1 MKLRYILMLAIS
13 FVLFGC
19 EDYLDRHIDDA
30 YSKDQVFGQYS
41 TMSKAGYGVYNY
53 LPSQYNRI
61 DNAML
66 ASGCD
71 EAHHSV
77 ESNKIHRFGLGS
89 WGPNFNPDD
98 VWENFYNGIHA
109 ANVFLEE
116 SEDYREIL
124 ARRDTITEGGKD
136 NYVIYTDNIRKLRA
150 EVRFLRAYYYFE
162 LGKRY
167 GSVPLTL
174 SSLNLDSDFDKVP
187 QVSFQELVDFIVAE
201 CDSVYPI
208 LPVTWENYGIP
219 VGETE
224 GIGNCPGISADQTKI
239 GRVIRGAALALK
251 VRALTYAA
259 SPLHNPE
266 KDRDKWIRAAAAGN
280 EYFEAA
286 KRLEVPDLLDKDQ
299 QAGKSYVATIFNAPF
314 QRGEIIL
321 ERRFGNNNSFEKA
334 NAPIGFTNASGNITC
349 PTQNLV
355 DAFDMNSSADYQVD
369 NPTKS
374 SSYNPD
380 APYSRRDPRLG
391 YTIVLNN
398 TTINPTLRP
407 VECWVGGQDGYGKPK
422 ATTTGYYLRKYVNA
436 DIDITQNQ
444 TLWHTSVLMRLTEVY
459 LNYAEA
465 SNEAYG
471 PDGKAPEALMTAR
484 EALNAV
490 RSRVR
495 SGYGSLFKI
504 MPTLVP
510 DDPDLMRIVIQRER
524 QVELAF
530 EEQRFFD
537 IRRWRLMD
545 DPVQREKILTKR
557 GMKIT
562 KNEDG
567 TFSYETVVVT
577 KDVWDDKMYLYPI
590 PQSEVVKGHLQ
601 QNPGW

>member
-1 MKLRYILMLAIS
+1 MKSQYICLLALS
-13 FVLFGC
+13 FSLFSC
-19 EDYLDRHIDDA
+19 EDFLDRHIDDA
-30 YSKDQVFGQYS
+30 YTKEQVFGQYS

-53 LPSQYNRI
+53 LPNHYNRI

-77 ESNKIHRFGLGS
+77 ESNKIQRFGLGS

-98 VWENFYNGIHA
+98 VWANFYKGIRS
-109 ANVFLEE
+109 ANVFLEG
-116 SEDYREIL
+116 SENYLEIL
-124 ARRDTITEGGKD
+124 ARRDTITEGGKS
-136 NYVIYTDNIRKLRA
+136 NYVIYADNIKKLRA
-150 EVRFLRAYYYFE
+150 EARFLRAYYYFE

-167 GSVPLTL
+167 GSIPLTTA
-174 SSLNLDSDFDKVP
+174 SLDLDSDFGNVP
-187 QVSFQELVDFIVAE
+187 QVSFDELVEFIVAE

-219 VGETE
+219 VGEKE

-259 SPLHNPE
+259 SPLHNPTN
-266 KDRDKWIRAAAAGN
+266 DVAKWERAAAAGN

-286 KRLEVPDLLDKDQ
+286 KRLEVPDMLDKDQ
-299 QAGKSYVATIFNAPF
+299 QSGKSYVATIFNAPY

-321 ERRFGNNNSFEKA
+321 ERRYGNNNSFEKA
-334 NAPIGFTNASGNITC
+334 NAPIGFTNAGGNITC

-355 DAFDMNSSADYQVD
+355 DAFDMNSNTDYHVDEPTQSSAY
-369 NPTKS
+369 NPTT
-374 SSYNPD
+374 
-380 APYSRRDPRLG
+380 PYSRRDPRLG

-398 TTINPTLRP
+398 TTINPELRA
-407 VECWVGGQDGYGKPK
+407 VECWLGGQDGYGKPK
-422 ATTTGYYLRKYVNA
+422 ATTTGYYLRKYVNP
-436 DIDITQNQ
+436 DIDITKNQ
-444 TLWHTSVLMRLTEVY
+444 TIWHTSVLMRLTEVY

-465 SNEAYG
+465 ANEAYG
-471 PDGKAPEALMTAR
+471 PDDKAPDASMTAR
-484 EALNAV
+484 DALNAI
-490 RSRVR
+490 RSRIR
-495 SGYGSLFKI
+495 SGYGSLYKI
-504 MPTLVP
+504 TTKQVA
-510 DDPDLMRIVIQRER
+510 DKDNMRIAIRRER

-545 DPVQREKILTKR
+545 DPIQREKILTKR

-590 PQSEVVKGHLQ
+590 PQSEVMKGNLK